1 MSKSVSN
8 PFLCRYAPNQRFL
21 TGAFI
26 NQQETKIHPVNYGP
40 SITDKEAYRLQ
51 LVNGVGASSFGAA
64 SNPACY
70 MFPDGKY
77 DISKDISYILRP
89 DLSPVQIDMYLQSMK
104 ESLETSDEKLK
115 AKIEKD
121 IKYAEE
127 IKARAA
133 EEIKARAAS
142 DSESGSSKE

>member
-1 MSKSVSN
+1 MKSSVSN
-8 PFLCRYAPNQRFL
+8 PFLCRYAPNQRFIN
-21 TGAFI
+21 GAFFD
-26 NQQETKIHPVNYGP
+26 QQETKISPENFGP

-51 LVNGVGASSFGAA
+51 LINGVGASSVGAA

-77 DISKDISYILRP
+77 EISKDISYILRP

-104 ESLETSDEKLK
+104 DSLEKSDENLK
-115 AKIEKD
+115 SKIEKD

-133 EEIKARAAS
+133 SSDTSSGEE
-142 DSESGSSKE
+142 

>member
-1 MSKSVSN
+1 MKSSVSN
-8 PFLCRYAPNQRFL
+8 PFLCRYAPNQRFI

-26 NQQETKIHPVNYGP
+26 NQEETKISPENFGP
-40 SITDKEAYRLQ
+40 SITDKESYRLQ
-51 LVNGVGASSFGAA
+51 LVNGVGASSIGAA

-77 DISKDISYILRP
+77 EISKDISYILRP

-104 ESLETSDEKLK
+104 DSLEKSDENLK
-115 AKIEKD
+115 SKIEKD

-133 EEIKARAAS
+133 SS
-142 DSESGSSKE
+142 DSGSSEE

>member
-1 MSKSVSN
+1 MKSSVSN

-21 TGAFI
+21 TGSFI
-26 NQQETKIHPVNYGP
+26 DQQETKISPENFGP

-51 LVNGVGASSFGAA
+51 LVNGVGASSVGAA

-77 DISKDISYILRP
+77 EISKDISFVLRP
-89 DLSPVQIDMYLQSMK
+89 DLSPVQIDMYLQSMRD
-104 ESLETSDEKLK
+104 SLEQSDDKLRT
-115 AKIEKD
+115 KIEKD

-133 EEIKARAAS
+133 SS
-142 DSESGSSKE
+142 DSPSGEE

>member
-21 TGAFI
+21 TGAFLS
-26 NQQETKIHPVNYGP
+26 QEQTKVHPEDFGP

-51 LVNGVGASSFGAA
+51 LINGVGASSSGAA

-77 DISKDISYILRP
+77 DITKDISYVLRP
-89 DLSPVQIDMYLQSMK
+89 DLSPVQIDMYLEAMK
-104 ESLETSDEKLK
+104 ESLESSDDKLK
-115 AKIEKD
+115 SKIEKD
-121 IKYAEE
+121 IKYAQEVQ
-127 IKARAA
+127 ARAA
-133 EEIKARAAS
+133 AEKESKSGTIEE
-142 DSESGSSKE
+142 

>member
-1 MSKSVSN
+1 MSKTVSN
-8 PFLCRYAPNQRFL
+8 PLLCRYAPNQRFI

-26 NQQETKIHPVNYGP
+26 NQEQTKVRPVNFGP

-104 ESLETSDEKLK
+104 ESLESSDEKLK
-115 AKIEKD
+115 SKIEKD

-127 IKARAA
+127 IQARAA
-133 EEIKARAAS
+133 AEKEQKTSEE
-142 DSESGSSKE
+142 

>member
-21 TGAFI
+21 TGAFV
-26 NQQETKIHPVNYGP
+26 NQEQTKVHPENFGP
-40 SITDKEAYRLQ
+40 SITDKESYRLQ
-51 LVNGVGASSFGAA
+51 LINGVGASSFGAA

-89 DLSPVQIDMYLQSMK
+89 DLSPVQIDLYLQSMK

-115 AKIEKD
+115 SKIEKD

-133 EEIKARAAS
+133 SEKNNQTSSGEE
-142 DSESGSSKE
+142 

>member
-8 PFLCRYAPNQRFL
+8 PFLCRYAPNQRFI

-26 NQQETKIHPVNYGP
+26 QQEQVKIHPENFGE

-104 ESLETSDEKLK
+104 ESLESSDEKLK
-115 AKIEKD
+115 SKIEKD
-121 IKYAEE
+121 IQYAQE
-127 IKARAA
+127 IKARAEA
-133 EEIKARAAS
+133 EKNQS
-142 DSESGSSKE
+142 TTSEV